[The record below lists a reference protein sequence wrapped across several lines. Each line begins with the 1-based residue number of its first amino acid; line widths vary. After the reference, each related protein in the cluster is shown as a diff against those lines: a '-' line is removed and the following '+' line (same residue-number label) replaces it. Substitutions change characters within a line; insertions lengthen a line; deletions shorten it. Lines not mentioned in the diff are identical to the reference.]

1 MLQSNSHDG
10 GSARKASRLGESRT
24 PMHLVFQASIGV
36 ILGLGLASVIDLP
49 AAQLALTGVVI
60 SIVAW
65 VIEHGVDFSSRNL
78 RTAGRI
84 GLLLKLVA
92 LIGFTISV
100 SSLVGLVSA

>member
-1 MLQSNSHDG
+1 MEQSNSHDG
-10 GSARKASRLGESRT
+10 GTARRTSRLGESRT

-36 ILGLGLASVIDLP
+36 ILGLGLVSVIDLP

-65 VIEHGVDFSSRNL
+65 VIEHGVDFPTSNL
-78 RTAGRI
+78 RTTGRI
-84 GLLLKLVA
+84 RLVLKLVA
-92 LIGFTISV
+92 LIGFTVSV